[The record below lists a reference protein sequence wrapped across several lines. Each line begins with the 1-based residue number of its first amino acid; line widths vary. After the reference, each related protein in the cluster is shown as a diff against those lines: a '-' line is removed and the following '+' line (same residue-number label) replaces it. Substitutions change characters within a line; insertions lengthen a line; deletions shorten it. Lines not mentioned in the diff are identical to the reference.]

1 MEKLPPAPPRPQTH
15 LPWCE
20 CLGWEGKGPGSLV
33 WVHSDAGEHPA
44 PETYLHYPR
53 SKHRPVALSSR
64 GRKSGLHIP
73 KGQLKPRSKC
83 TQTPAS
89 PSADSGPP
97 EKGLPG
103 RLLQH
108 RAGRGPNS
116 SPGSRGPC
124 SVILGHTGYPT
135 VLLGPLTAARSLNQR
150 DRAALPG
157 TCSCSRSGPPSPL

>member
-1 MEKLPPAPPRPQTH
+1 MFRVPPRHYKTGRMSLEKLPPAPPCPQTH

-20 CLGWEGKGPGSLV
+20 CPGWEGKGPGPLM
-33 WVHSDAGEHPA
+33 WVHSDVGDHPA

-53 SKHRPVALSSR
+53 LKHKPVALSSR
-64 GRKSGLHIP
+64 GQKPGLHIP

-108 RAGRGPNS
+108 RAGRAGPEQQ
-116 SPGSRGPC
+116 PWVTGSMLC
-124 SVILGHTGYPT
+124 
-135 VLLGPLTAARSLNQR
+135 
-150 DRAALPG
+150 DPG
-157 TCSCSRSGPPSPL
+157 THRVSHCALRTPDSSQEPEPV